1 MSSRCPEA
9 RAEVR
14 VAVVALALVMLSA
27 CAQPDV
33 PAERQAPPG
42 GDRMDGVR
50 QVTLRP
56 GGVTTPL
63 TTSVNPLGSGPEV
76 IKEGQRLYTWMNCG
90 GCHFEGGGGIGPP
103 LMDDDWI
110 YGGSPAQIF
119 DTIVNGRAN
128 GMPAYGDRLAADEVW
143 RIVAFVETLNPDRES
158 GNGSSSAPRDEGGAG
173 GR

>member
-1 MSSRCPEA
+1 MSSPCPEA
-9 RAEVR
+9 RIDVR
-14 VAVVALALVMLSA
+14 VAVVAITLVMLTA

-42 GDRMDGVR
+42 GDRLDGVR

-56 GGVTTPL
+56 GSVTTPL
-63 TTSVNPLGSGPEV
+63 TTSVNPLGSDPQV
-76 IKEGQRLYTWMNCG
+76 IKEGQRLYNWMNCG

-158 GNGSSSAPRDEGGAG
+158 GDGSSSAPPDEGGAG

>member
-14 VAVVALALVMLSA
+14 VAVVAIALVMLSA

-63 TTSVNPLGSGPEV
+63 TTSVNPLGSGPQV
-76 IKEGQRLYTWMNCG
+76 IKEGQRLYNWMNCG

-119 DTIVNGRAN
+119 DSIVNGRAN

-158 GNGSSSAPRDEGGAG
+158 GDGSSSPPRDEGGAG